1 MEVLRFRLPGH
12 GDATLRNLNQ
22 LRSRQRFC
30 DVTIVAND
38 NQQFRG
44 HKVVLAACSPF
55 LRDQFLLNPS
65 SELQVSGLHSS
76 GIVCELLQSC
86 YTGVLQF
93 TVREIVDYLTAA
105 SYLQME
111 HVVEKCRGALSQF
124 IEPQI
129 ATASSPYPNTA
140 SPGFSGFQGNRRFGV
155 MRATA
160 AIQTALVNPEVQC
173 RSWGGKVTE
182 RSHRQPDRS
191 TENMHSVTELKVKV
205 EEAAEAF
212 LEEECEEDYED
223 FPEVCIIEEEEEE
236 EEDDGQREEQRAAE
250 AEGGGLASVGSP
262 PRFEAGGD
270 PQAQQQQQEEEEEE
284 TKPKVQGAR
293 GQRDPRP
300 RGRRG
305 AAARRRRPSGG
316 GERGMLGAGVQ
327 EAGWGAPSLES
338 GGEEE
343 EEEEEEEEGPQPE
356 ASGISSSS
364 NLGLGC
370 GFGPRA
376 GGAGGGP
383 SAPWERGSGVQPG
396 PEGPEEAPHYQRFGY
411 HDVFQGGG
419 GGGASAIESG
429 VAAEEEEP
437 VGVVGS
443 TSCPGPGPG
452 GLGAIGGGGVGG
464 SDPRPV
470 PCQRC
475 GTRFPSAEALAVHA
489 RAAHFLFVCPR
500 CGKQFNHS
508 SNLNRHLNVH
518 RGVKSHR
525 CHLCHKTFTQKST
538 LADHMNLHSGER
550 PYRCSYCLVR
560 FAHKPAIRRHL
571 KEQHGKTTAQNR
583 ERGGD

>member
-129 ATASSPYPNTA
+129 ATA
-140 SPGFSGFQGNRRFGV
+140 
-155 MRATA
+155 
-160 AIQTALVNPEVQC
+160 
-173 RSWGGKVTE
+173 
-182 RSHRQPDRS
+182 
-191 TENMHSVTELKVKV
+191 VKV